1 MGCRRSR
8 SDDPPLPGGEPPG
21 LARAGQEAPDRAIEL
36 YERYD
41 RDAAAPF
48 PTDPELTAADV
59 GGGRTCS
66 YAHLLPAE
74 RARLVA
80 VDVSA
85 EELALNEE
93 ADETR
98 VADITRGLPF
108 EDGELA
114 FLSSRAV
121 MEHLPEVGS
130 FVDHAHRVLAPGGR
144 TIHLFP
150 GRYALFAL
158 AARLLPFDPL
168 KGLLHRVYPQ
178 THEVV
183 DFPVFYDRCHP
194 SAFERLLRER
204 GFTEVQVSVSFNQT
218 DYAAALVPAF
228 VLVALYEVAVRA
240 LGLRDLAAY
249 VLVRPA
255 SPPSRGGAG
264 PGWR

>member
-1 MGCRRSR
+1 M
-8 SDDPPLPGGEPPG
+8 
-21 LARAGQEAPDRAIEL
+21 
-36 YERYD
+36 
-41 RDAAAPF
+41 
-48 PTDPELTAADV
+48 AADV

-93 ADETR
+93 ADEMR

-121 MEHLPEVGS
+121 MEHLPDVGS
-130 FVDHAHRVLAPGGR
+130 FVGHAHRVLAPGGR

-168 KGLLHRVYPQ
+168 KWLLHRVYPH

-183 DFPVFYDRCHP
+183 EFPVFYDR
-194 SAFERLLRER
+194 
-204 GFTEVQVSVSFNQT
+204 T
-218 DYAAALVPAF
+218 
-228 VLVALYEVAVRA
+228 
-240 LGLRDLAAY
+240 
-249 VLVRPA
+249 
-255 SPPSRGGAG
+255 
-264 PGWR
+264 

>member
-1 MGCRRSR
+1 MIRRFLEANLRASR
-8 SDDPPLPGGEPPG
+8 ALDKRL
-21 LARAGQEAPDRAIEL
+21 PDRAIEL

-41 RDAAAPF
+41 RDAAALF
-48 PTDPELTAADV
+48 PRDPGLVAGDV

-85 EELALNEE
+85 DELALNEE

-108 EDGELA
+108 EDGELS

-121 MEHLPEVGS
+121 MEHLPDVGG
-130 FVDHAHRVLAPGGR
+130 FVGHAHRVLVPGGR
-144 TIHLFP
+144 MIHLFP
-150 GRYALFAL
+150 GRFALFAL

-168 KGLLHRVYPQ
+168 KGLLHRVYPH

-183 DFPVFYDRCHP
+183 EFPVFYDRCQP
-194 SAFERLLRER
+194 GAFERLLRER
-204 GFTEVQVSVSFNQT
+204 GFTDIEVRVSFNQT
-218 DYAAALVPAF
+218 DYAAALLPAF
-228 VLVALYEVAVRA
+228 LVVALYELVVRA
-240 LGLRDLAAY
+240 LGLRGLAAY
-249 VLVRPA
+249 VLVTARRA
-255 SPPSRGGAG
+255 
-264 PGWR
+264 

>member
-1 MGCRRSR
+1 M
-8 SDDPPLPGGEPPG
+8 
-21 LARAGQEAPDRAIEL
+21 
-36 YERYD
+36 
-41 RDAAAPF
+41 
-48 PTDPELTAADV
+48 AADV

-66 YAHLLPAE
+66 YAHLLPSD

-98 VADITRGLPF
+98 QADVTTGLPF
-108 EDGELA
+108 ADGELS

-121 MEHLPEVGS
+121 MEHLPDVGS
-130 FVDHAHRVLAPGGR
+130 FLGHAHRVLAPGGR

-168 KGLLHRVYPQ
+168 KWLLHRVYPH

-183 DFPVFYDRCHP
+183 EFEVFYDRCQP
-194 SAFERLLRER
+194 GAFEALLRSQ
-204 GFTEVQVSVSFNQT
+204 GFDEIEVRVSFNQT
-218 DYAAALVPAF
+218 DYAAALLPAF
-228 VLVALYEVAVRA
+228 VLVAGYELVVRA

-249 VLVRPA
+249 VLVTARRA
-255 SPPSRGGAG
+255 
-264 PGWR
+264 

>member
-1 MGCRRSR
+1 MIRRLLAANLKASR
-8 SDDPPLPGGEPPG
+8 ALDRRL
-21 LARAGQEAPDRAIEL
+21 PDRAIEL

-41 RDAAAPF
+41 REAAALF

-66 YAHLLPAE
+66 YAHLLPAS

-80 VDVSA
+80 VDVSPD
-85 EELALNEE
+85 ELALNDE

-121 MEHLPEVGS
+121 MEHLPDTGGFVG
-130 FVDHAHRVLAPGGR
+130 HAHRVLASGGR
-144 TIHLFP
+144 MIHLFP

-168 KGLLHRVYPQ
+168 KGLLHRVYPH

-183 DFPVFYDRCHP
+183 EFPVFYDRTWP

-204 GFTEVQVSVSFNQT
+204 GFADIEVRVSFNQT
-218 DYAAALVPAF
+218 DYAAALFPAF
-228 VLVALYEVAVRA
+228 VLVALYELAVRA
-240 LGLRDLAAY
+240 LGLRNLAAY
-249 VLVRPA
+249 VLVSARRA
-255 SPPSRGGAG
+255 
-264 PGWR
+264 

>member
-1 MGCRRSR
+1 MIRR
-8 SDDPPLPGGEPPG
+8 L
-21 LARAGQEAPDRAIEL
+21 LAANVRASQWLDRRLPDRAIEL

-41 RDAAAPF
+41 RDAAGLF
-48 PTDPELTAADV
+48 PTDAELVAADV

-80 VDVSA
+80 VDVSS

-98 VADITRGLPF
+98 VADGTRVLPF

-121 MEHLPEVGS
+121 MEHLPDVGA
-130 FVDHAHRVLAPGGR
+130 FVAQAHRALAPGGR

-168 KGLLHRVYPQ
+168 KGLLHRVYPH

-183 DFPVFYDRCHP
+183 EFPVFYDRTYP
-194 SAFERLLRER
+194 SAFERLLREQ
-204 GFTEVQVSVSFNQT
+204 GFTDIEVRVSFNQT
-218 DYAAALVPAF
+218 DYAAALLPAF
-228 VLVALYEVAVRA
+228 VLVALYELAVRA

-249 VLVRPA
+249 VLVTARRA
-255 SPPSRGGAG
+255 
-264 PGWR
+264 